1 MRLRY
6 LMLGGAAVALAAC
19 GQNAE
24 TASSSDATEAS
35 DAAVEA
41 ASAQQ
46 DADAF
51 EFDAP
56 SGVYE
61 SEATHRYITF
71 SYTHLG
77 FSDPWLRWRD
87 WNGTL
92 NWNAEAPEQSS
103 VSVVINAESIDTGVD
118 IFDGHLKGERF
129 FDVANHPEI
138 TFDSTDVETTG
149 ANTGTITGDL
159 TIKGNTK
166 PVTLDVVFN
175 KGAFQ
180 ERDNIY
186 RLGFSGKTTVK
197 RSDFGVDFAAPNV
210 SDEVDIV
217 IEAEW
222 IMAAPETSE

>member
-1 MRLRY
+1 MGLRY
-6 LMLGGAAVALAAC
+6 LMLAGAAAALAAC

-24 TASSSDATEAS
+24 TASSSDANEAS
-35 DAAVEA
+35 GVAVEA

-46 DADAF
+46 SADAF

-71 SYTHLG
+71 SYSHLG
-77 FSDPWLRWRD
+77 FSDPWVRWRE

-92 NWNAEAPEQSS
+92 NWNAEDPEQSS
-103 VSVVINAESIDTGVD
+103 VSVVIDAASIDTGVD
-118 IFDGHLKGERF
+118 VFDGHMKGERL

-138 TFDSTDVETTG
+138 TFESTNVEATG

-217 IEAEW
+217 IETEW
-222 IMAAPETSE
+222 IMSAPESSE